1 MLATYTS
8 ADIAFTHLTGHQ
20 VSSAASQA
28 ADGGYLKLATLISQ
42 AGGDDLFRE
51 DLISQIEIWKSEKL
65 NPGTNSTFG
74 GPTRGLIERGVWRVY
89 RLLGGLVIPE
99 EEQSEDAS
107 LYAGLDWKRI
117 FGLFLWY
124 ATSVDASIADVV
136 ETYEELLQ
144 RASLGTSL
152 DISRP
157 QPKWVSQHGSTGIP
171 PAAGQRLGL
180 SSKARSDLGLEDPLF
195 TLIKLYADP
204 ALTLSSALHPL
215 SFGPSRVGWGIA
227 MSWHLYI
234 VLSRVMKV
242 RDFSDRSNPISR
254 AHSGKGHGSQPNGHG
269 LTREGSE
276 DEEGN
281 FRGYSATADLLTST
295 YAFELESWGLVQ
307 EAAFVLLHLEQSAGW
322 VSLVQKFSGTPADVS
337 SF

>member
-1 MLATYTS
+1 M
-8 ADIAFTHLTGHQ
+8 
-20 VSSAASQA
+20 SSAAAQA

-51 DLISQIEIWKSEKL
+51 DLISQIEIWKSEKM
-65 NPGTNSTFG
+65 NPGNSSTFS
-74 GPTRGLIERGVWRVY
+74 GPTKGLIERGVWRVY
-89 RLLGGLVIPE
+89 RLLGGLVIPD

-124 ATSVDASIADVV
+124 ATSVDASIAQVV

-144 RASLGTSL
+144 RTPKGTSVV
-152 DISRP
+152 SRP
-157 QPKWVSQHGSTGIP
+157 IPKWVSQHGPTGSS

-180 SSKARSDLGLEDPLF
+180 FSKTHSDLGPEDPLF
-195 TLIKLYADP
+195 SLIKLYADP
-204 ALTLSSALHPL
+204 ALTLSHALDPL

-242 RDFSDRSNPISR
+242 RDFSDRTNPISR
-254 AHSGKGHGSQPNGHG
+254 AQPSGKSQPNGG
-269 LTREGSE
+269 DFSREGSE
-276 DEEGN
+276 DEGES

-307 EAAFVLLHLEQSAGW
+307 EAAFVLLHLEQSAG
-322 VSLVQKFSGTPADVS
+322 
-337 SF
+337 